1 MDGMRADILSHRVLP
16 CATMNTKFVVRRIG
30 ILSFAKLQS
39 ALYALFGLI
48 AGAFISLLAALGS
61 VLHDVFGGSGSGTH
75 FGILYGVA
83 SIVVFPIVYGV
94 LGFILGL
101 IMGGLYNLVAGVV
114 GGIEIEGPQT
124 QSQ

>member
-61 VLHDVFGGSGSGTH
+61 VLHDVYAIPPAKVLRFFTRDERNWHEYLQRSDAFTPEAFAEVPPGREGTIIAPDEVRRSGRNPG
-75 FGILYGVA
+75 
-83 SIVVFPIVYGV
+83 
-94 LGFILGL
+94 
-101 IMGGLYNLVAGVV
+101 
-114 GGIEIEGPQT
+114 
-124 QSQ
+124 